1 MGRRKKIAFYQNFLG
16 RTLPVLFEQQY
27 EGYWEGF
34 SENYMRIKVRSEQNL
49 KNEILPVKL
58 IEIDGEKIIGEL
70 L

>member
-1 MGRRKKIAFYQNFLG
+1 MGRRKRLPFTRILG